1 MKKTI
6 LTSALAVATLTS
18 LNAATDEQILSVYG
32 GAPQGIDI
40 KIAER
45 IPVEGLDGFE
55 AVILKITQG
64 GYSQEEIIMTK
75 GDLVFPDVFN
85 VKEKINY
92 KEGIKDK
99 RLAVNL
105 SKVYSEEKP
114 ENIIKLGDDKT
125 KPTMLVFTDAECP
138 YCRQEMDK
146 IEERLEFYNLEII
159 MTSVHGLK
167 KLYDLQRYENC

>member
-75 GDLVFPDVFN
+75 DDLVFPDVFN
-85 VKEKINY
+85 VRRH
-92 KEGIKDK
+92 K
-99 RLAVNL
+99 RQ
-105 SKVYSEEKP
+105 
-114 ENIIKLGDDKT
+114 KT
-125 KPTMLVFTDAECP
+125 CGKSFKSL
-138 YCRQEMDK
+138 
-146 IEERLEFYNLEII
+146 
-159 MTSVHGLK
+159 
-167 KLYDLQRYENC
+167 